1 MPLKLMLSPHR
12 NTINGGNGDDDDED
26 KAARRTSD
34 LEKKD
39 GRQWIESILINE
51 MSVSSLDPPA
61 LISGIG
67 RLKIGAGKYTTTI
80 DW

>member
-1 MPLKLMLSPHR
+1 MPLKLKLMLSPHR

-39 GRQWIESILINE
+39 GRQ
-51 MSVSSLDPPA
+51 
-61 LISGIG
+61 
-67 RLKIGAGKYTTTI
+67 
-80 DW
+80 